1 MRGHIIMKKIREL
14 LRLKF
19 EFQFGNKKI
28 ANSLG
33 ISSSTVSECLLRVK
47 TANLTW
53 PLPTDLDDEALE
65 QKLYPPSKRKVVED
79 IGELDWVKVNEE
91 MKRKNVTLMLLWN
104 EYRENYPKGI
114 GYSQFCDLYRQW
126 KKQLDVWMHQ
136 DHKAGEKMFVDYAG
150 DTIPIYDEKGGIHK
164 AQIFVAVLGAS
175 GYVYAEATMTQS
187 LPDWIESHR
196 RALEFFGGVPELA
209 IPDNIKSCTTLA
221 NRYEPELNLTYLDFA
236 NHYGMAIMPARVRS
250 PQDKSLAEKGVQIIQ
265 YKIVAGLR
273 DLKFFYL
280 AELNDAIIPLLAKI
294 NSQQYQKLPYSRLDL
309 FVKLDK
315 PALKPLPSTP
325 YEYAEWSKA
334 KASLN
339 YHIELAEHHYS
350 IPYTF
355 VKKPLDVRSTNRI
368 IEIFNKSKRIAV
380 HERKYTSGYTTL
392 PEHMPKSHQEYAKY
406 TPEQIIKW
414 AKTIGTATHQL
425 VEKTVA
431 TKAHPHLGFRA
442 CLGILRLSKSYTEA
456 RLEAACS
463 RALKIKAYSYKSI
476 VSILKN
482 NLDQVPVKK
491 SQELTVTKKTH
502 ENIRGGDYF
511 E

>member
-1 MRGHIIMKKIREL
+1 MR
-14 LRLKF
+14 
-19 EFQFGNKKI
+19 
-28 ANSLG
+28 
-33 ISSSTVSECLLRVK
+33 RVK
-47 TANLTW
+47 AANLTW
-53 PLPTDLDDEALE
+53 PLPADLDDEALE
-65 QKLYPPSKRKVVED
+65 QKLYPLSNRKVAED

-196 RALEFFGGVPELA
+196 RALEFFGDVPELS
-209 IPDNIKSCTTLA
+209 IPDNTKSCTILA
-221 NRYEPELNLTYLDFA
+221 DRYEPKLNLTYLDFA
-236 NHYGMAIMPARVRS
+236 NHYGLAIMPARVRS
-250 PQDKSLAEKGVQIIQ
+250 PQDKSLAEKGVQIVQ
-265 YKIVAGLR
+265 YKIVTGVR

-280 AELNDAIIPLLAKI
+280 AELNGAIIPLLAKI
-294 NSQQYQKLPYSRLDL
+294 NSQKYQKLPYSRLDM
-309 FVKLDK
+309 FEKLDK

-325 YEYAEWSKA
+325 CEYAEWSKA
-334 KASLN
+334 KAGLD
-339 YHIELAEHHYS
+339 YHIEFDEHHYS

-355 VKKPLDVRSTNRI
+355 IKKPLDVRSTNRI

-392 PEHMPKSHQEYAKY
+392 TEHMPKSHQEYAKY

-414 AKTIGTATHQL
+414 AKTIGIATHQL
-425 VEKTVA
+425 VEKIVA
-431 TKAHPHLGFRA
+431 TTAHPHLGFRA